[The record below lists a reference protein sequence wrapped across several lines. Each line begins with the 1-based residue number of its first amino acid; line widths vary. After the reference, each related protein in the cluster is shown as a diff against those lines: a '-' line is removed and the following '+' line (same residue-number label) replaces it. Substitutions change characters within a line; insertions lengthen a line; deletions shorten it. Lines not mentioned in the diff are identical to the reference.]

1 MNQSGR
7 KSPIYFKTMVLYAI
21 YCLGKGEVWTAN
33 ILYNEIINFCENLYL
48 CPPKIRKKY
57 ENMVTNN
64 GLINFDIEEMAN
76 FDNMFRSYSDKVNWF
91 KNQKFIFKIEQ

>member
-1 MNQSGR
+1 
-7 KSPIYFKTMVLYAI
+7 
-21 YCLGKGEVWTAN
+21 
-33 ILYNEIINFCENLYL
+33 
-48 CPPKIRKKY
+48 
-57 ENMVTNN
+57 MVTNN

>member
-1 MNQSGR
+1 MLSIIICSI
-7 KSPIYFKTMVLYAI
+7 KSRFVPINLSFS
-21 YCLGKGEVWTAN
+21 N
-33 ILYNEIINFCENLYL
+33 SINFCENLYL